1 MATLTGDRGV
11 SVGLEAQRAALV
23 EFSAEMY
30 APLRR
35 CDQRA
40 KAECYTRG
48 LLIEGRRKSMQP
60 MAARLG
66 EVDDQGL
73 QQFVSD
79 SPWEEAAVRRRLARR
94 MCSELPVAAWAIDDT
109 GLPKC
114 GRLSPGVA
122 RQYCGELG
130 KVANCQVAVSVNAV
144 SDVASCPLNW
154 RLFLPGEGDADHQR
168 RSRARIPDDV
178 GHRPKW
184 QLALDMLDELAG
196 WGLAAPVVV
205 ADAGYGESGEFRAG
219 LERRGLRYVVQ
230 VKGSASARRA
240 DAEP

>member
-1 MATLTGDRGV
+1 MATESGGSGGAAETLG
-11 SVGLEAQRAALV
+11 AQRAALI

-66 EVDDQGL
+66 EVDNQGL

-94 MCSELPVAAWAIDDT
+94 MCSEL
-109 GLPKC
+109 
-114 GRLSPGVA
+114 
-122 RQYCGELG
+122 
-130 KVANCQVAVSVNAV
+130 AV
-144 SDVASCPLNW
+144 
-154 RLFLPGEGDADHQR
+154 DA
-168 RSRARIPDDV
+168 
-178 GHRPKW
+178 
-184 QLALDMLDELAG
+184 
-196 WGLAAPVVV
+196 
-205 ADAGYGESGEFRAG
+205 
-219 LERRGLRYVVQ
+219 
-230 VKGSASARRA
+230 
-240 DAEP
+240 